1 MEQQAQTKKSKN
13 FSPVNNVPPW
23 RSIKLRAALFSW
35 LLVII
40 TITIYVTTLFPY
52 IRRSATDRMKSEA
65 RSIAVSMGNVTANAI
80 LLEDYSFA
88 VDHCLEVIKE
98 SKSILYIVVTRKDGF
113 SLIHTKKGWE
123 SSTLKGLW
131 TPAGN
136 TVSTVQFLQSKLVG
150 RKVFHY
156 TYPLQYS
163 GIDWGWIHVGLSLDD
178 FNTAMHAMLIRS
190 VLLAVLSIVIGL
202 AFSIIFAGKLSQPIR
217 ELDAVTQLVASG
229 DLSARAKITTKDE
242 LGSLAKSFNEMTKT
256 LQDTQS
262 QLMKAHNELERKV
275 EERTAELRQ
284 TNAHLQQEIQ
294 ERKQVEKNLQ
304 VYMKKLKKSNQ
315 ELQDFAYIA
324 SHDLQEPLRKV
335 QAFSDRL
342 KTKYH
347 DVLGDQGSDYL
358 DRMQNAAGR
367 MQSFITDLLSYSRV
381 TTKAKPFTE
390 TDLSK
395 IVSEVLDDL
404 QIRIEDVSGRVEVD
418 PLPTIEA
425 DPLQMRQLFQNLIG
439 NALKYHKKD
448 VAPLIKV
455 YQDNPRQ
462 KNSGSNAAL
471 HNGFCH
477 ITVEDNGIGF
487 EEKYTEQIF
496 NVFQRLHGR
505 SEYKGSGVGLAIC
518 RKIIDRHNGEI
529 TAKGKPGEGA
539 KFMITLPTK
548 QKQGEHTT

>member
-1 MEQQAQTKKSKN
+1 MKQQTQTKNRKN

-80 LLEDYSFA
+80 VLEDYSFA
-88 VDHCLEVIKE
+88 VDHCLEVIKG

-113 SLIHTKKGWE
+113 SLIHTKKGWK

-131 TPAGN
+131 TPAGD
-136 TVSTVQFLQSKLVG
+136 TVSAVQFLQSKLVG
-150 RKVFHY
+150 QKVFHY

-163 GIDWGWIHVGLSLDD
+163 GINWGWIHVGLSLDD
-178 FNTAMHAMLIRS
+178 FNATTHAMLIRS

-202 AFSIIFAGKLSQPIR
+202 AFSFIFAGKLSQPIR

-335 QAFSDRL
+335 QAFSNRL
-342 KTKYH
+342 KTKYY
-347 DVLGDQGSDYL
+347 DVLGDQGNDYL

-367 MQSFITDLLSYSRV
+367 MQSF
-381 TTKAKPFTE
+381 
-390 TDLSK
+390 
-395 IVSEVLDDL
+395 
-404 QIRIEDVSGRVEVD
+404 
-418 PLPTIEA
+418 
-425 DPLQMRQLFQNLIG
+425 
-439 NALKYHKKD
+439 
-448 VAPLIKV
+448 
-455 YQDNPRQ
+455 
-462 KNSGSNAAL
+462 
-471 HNGFCH
+471 
-477 ITVEDNGIGF
+477 
-487 EEKYTEQIF
+487 
-496 NVFQRLHGR
+496 
-505 SEYKGSGVGLAIC
+505 
-518 RKIIDRHNGEI
+518 
-529 TAKGKPGEGA
+529 
-539 KFMITLPTK
+539 
-548 QKQGEHTT
+548 